1 MKLILDCKDC
11 GSDLEKCK
19 CTDNIF
25 DFTNINTP
33 EKRLDHHNNLHT
45 NPKYKAAWA
54 AHRDEL
60 RKESW
65 NSLKPFVHSYDVPS
79 LPNPLTQFYIDKLIQ
94 LGAIPLKDL
103 KDGQWYYGDYRNAE
117 LARWNEK
124 DQVFD
129 HLRYKFGYRWDT
141 CKHFQNDDGFALF
154 TPIRLATVDEV
165 KTELSNV
172 PADI

>member
-33 EKRLDHHNNLHT
+33 EKRL
-45 NPKYKAAWA
+45 
-54 AHRDEL
+54 
-60 RKESW
+60 
-65 NSLKPFVHSYDVPS
+65 
-79 LPNPLTQFYIDKLIQ
+79 
-94 LGAIPLKDL
+94 
-103 KDGQWYYGDYRNAE
+103 
-117 LARWNEK
+117 
-124 DQVFD
+124 
-129 HLRYKFGYRWDT
+129 
-141 CKHFQNDDGFALF
+141 
-154 TPIRLATVDEV
+154 ATIDEV